1 MRAVVFDLGGV
12 VLDWDPDHL
21 YQSLI
26 PDEQRRRT
34 FLTEV
39 CSWAWHSQHD
49 AGRPMAETIPEL
61 CARHPEH
68 TELIE
73 AWSSR
78 YVEMVSGEVD
88 GMAALLTRVR
98 EHVPTYALT
107 NMPAEV
113 MAPLR
118 AAYPL
123 LDLFDGAVVSGDERV
138 VKPHRA
144 IFEILVDRFDLVPSE
159 TLFVDDLQRNVA
171 GATAAGL
178 RAVRFTTAD
187 ALEAVLESAGVFDQ
201 RR

>member
-21 YQSLI
+21 YRSLI
-26 PDEQRRRT
+26 PDPDQRRT
-34 FLTEV
+34 FLSEV

-61 CARHPEH
+61 CSRHPEH

-88 GMAALLTRVR
+88 GMAALITRVWG
-98 EHVPTYALT
+98 HVPTYALT

-118 AAYPL
+118 AAYPV
-123 LDLFDGAVVSGDERV
+123 LDAFDGAVVSGVERV
-138 VKPHRA
+138 VKPDRA
-144 IFEILVDRFDLVPSE
+144 IFDLLVGRFDLDPAE
-159 TLFVDDLQRNVA
+159 TLFVDDLEPNVA
-171 GATAAGL
+171 GATEAGL

-187 ALEAVLESAGVFDQ
+187 ALEAVLESAGVFAQ